1 MAINKTEFVEQ
12 IAARLDLSKAE
23 SGRLVNGVLEQI
35 EANLA
40 AGEKTALTGF
50 GAFEVVER
58 EARKGRNPA
67 TGAEIDIP
75 ASRAPKF
82 SAGAQL
88 KAAVNG

>member
-23 SGRLVNGVLEQI
+23 AGRLVNGVLEQI
-35 EANLA
+35 EENLA
-40 AGEKTALTGF
+40 AGEKTAITGF
-50 GAFEVVER
+50 GTFEVVER

-82 SAGAQL
+82 SVGAQL
-88 KAAVNG
+88 KAAVKG